1 MESSSTRSSSS
12 RRAGL
17 PQGDLVEELPGKLP
31 LSQHSMARLSLP
43 GNTPRQDMALTGDPT
58 SSLPS
63 LPPCRQLCC
72 CCHTHSTHLSP
83 RSRAASLSAA
93 ASSRTKGFL
102 CLLRG
107 ESALLTADRPLSAAP
122 SSCISPAPSPA
133 DQGLLAMGSGHQ
145 HSSPSPSH
153 LPPNQGGKQ
162 HPGLVSTNE
171 LSQQHTQ
178 HQHKPCLTARPE
190 LA

>member
-1 MESSSTRSSSS
+1 MLWRAQVPGQAAQEGLGFPREIQWRSSQGSS
-12 RRAGL
+12 
-17 PQGDLVEELPGKLP
+17 P
-31 LSQHSMARLSLP
+31 LSQHSTARLSLP
-43 GNTPRQDMALTGDPT
+43 RKTPGQDIALTGDPT

-122 SSCISPAPSPA
+122 SALPHPQQIRGTWPWALDTSTAPHPLLSSYLIKGKSNTL
-133 DQGLLAMGSGHQ
+133 GLSALM
-145 HSSPSPSH
+145 SSASST
-153 LPPNQGGKQ
+153 LST
-162 HPGLVSTNE
+162 STN
-171 LSQQHTQ
+171 
-178 HQHKPCLTARPE
+178 PA
-190 LA
+190 